1 MALAPRFGDVSPFTR
16 LVDRDD
22 DRYGGVQIGFVTYHT
37 EADADSTET
46 YKVSYS
52 EFGGRSDH
60 LAEPLMAACG
70 APIESLSVDA
80 PLASDADLLRPSAE
94 PKAPAKPDLK
104 VAS

>member
-16 LVDRDD
+16 LVDRDN
-22 DRYGGVQIGFVTYHT
+22 DRYGGVQFGFVTYHT
-37 EADADSTET
+37 ESDADSTET
-46 YKVSYS
+46 YKVSLA

-80 PLASDADLLRPSAE
+80 PLASDAELIRSRTE
-94 PKAPAKPDLK
+94 PKA
-104 VAS
+104 

>member
-22 DRYGGVQIGFVTYHT
+22 DRYGGVQFGFVTYHS
-37 EADADSTET
+37 EPELDTET
-46 YKVSYS
+46 YKVSLA

-80 PLASDADLLRPSAE
+80 PLASDAELLRSRTE